1 MQARTR
7 RKTVDAADTTTNTF
21 VNPMEHGAVGSDGA
35 MASYGAA
42 GKRNTTPRKIAAVE
56 MVKVDVG
63 LQSRKAKRRSY
74 EQRQTALKRLN
85 KKRREAETVGENPLF
100 RHPQFKATHSND
112 VSEGAPQ
119 SGVAICDYEATE
131 LDEISLREG
140 DGWGYVFWPKNEV
153 S

>member
-7 RKTVDAADTTTNTF
+7 RNTVDAADTTTNTF
-21 VNPMEHGAVGSDGA
+21 VNPMEH
-35 MASYGAA
+35 GAA

-63 LQSRKAKRRSY
+63 LQSRKAKRQSY

-112 VSEGAPQ
+112 VSEGALL

-140 DGWGYVFWPKNEV
+140 DRVERVVDASGGWGQGCRDPGDTV
-153 S
+153 